1 VLPSWPASHDD
12 LGGGWEGGQAAGVDL
27 VPAGGAGVLHG
38 HEPHLGEHL
47 EVVGDRGLADADPP
61 DDVSDGHGRIA
72 GGKEAEDLDAGGVG
86 QAAEPAG
93 VVLGDWPAV
102 RAIYEAGIA
111 TGNATFETTAPQWSA
126 WDAAHLAGHRLVA
139 RLDGRVVGWAALA
152 PVSDRCAYAGVAE
165 DTIYVAPEAQGRG
178 VGRPLLAAVVVSAER
193 GGIWT
198 VQTGIFPENQA
209 SVRLHEACGF
219 RVVGVRERL
228 GRLHGRWRDV
238 LLLERRSPAIA

>member
-1 VLPSWPASHDD
+1 MELKAMQP
-12 LGGGWEGGQAAGVDL
+12 E
-27 VPAGGAGVLHG
+27 
-38 HEPHLGEHL
+38 
-47 EVVGDRGLADADPP
+47 
-61 DDVSDGHGRIA
+61 
-72 GGKEAEDLDAGGVG
+72 
-86 QAAEPAG
+86 
-93 VVLGDWPAV
+93 DWPAV

-111 TGNATFETTAPQWSA
+111 TGDATFETTAPGWPA
-126 WDAAHLAGHRLVA
+126 WDAAHLADHRLVA

-165 DTIYVAPEAQGRG
+165 GSVYVAPEAQGRG
-178 VGRPLLAAVVVSAER
+178 VGRALLTAVVASAER
-193 GGIWT
+193 RGIWT

-238 LLLERRSPAIA
+238 LLLERRSPAIV

>member
-1 VLPSWPASHDD
+1 MQIDP
-12 LGGGWEGGQAAGVDL
+12 LG
-27 VPAGGAGVLHG
+27 P
-38 HEPHLGEHL
+38 
-47 EVVGDRGLADADPP
+47 
-61 DDVSDGHGRIA
+61 
-72 GGKEAEDLDAGGVG
+72 
-86 QAAEPAG
+86 
-93 VVLGDWPAV
+93 GDWPAV

-111 TGNATFETTAPQWSA
+111 TGDATFETTMPDWPA

-139 RLDGRVVGWAALA
+139 RDGGQVVGWVALA

-165 DTIYVAPEAQGRG
+165 DSIYIAPDAQGRG
-178 VGRPLLAAVVVSAER
+178 VGRALLAAVVASAER

-198 VQTGIFPENQA
+198 IQTGIFPENQA

-238 LLLERRSPAIA
+238 LLMERRSPVIT